1 MGVQGEQIYEWDE
14 GADGYRDL
22 TAAAVAFA
30 AGKAPAP
37 MVTAESRAAL
47 RSVFAGYGAASALL
61 ACDTLAG
68 EKASLTKALARTA
81 AAETGVTQQVAQD

>member
-47 RSVFAGYGAASALL
+47 RSVFAGYGAASPL
-61 ACDTLAG
+61 ACLRQPERRG
-68 EKASLTKALARTA
+68 LSQKRWREQRRRRR
-81 AAETGVTQQVAQD
+81 G

>member
-1 MGVQGEQIYEWDE
+1 MQGEQIYEWDE

-47 RSVFAGYGAASALL
+47 RSVFAGYGEASPLL
-61 ACDTLAG
+61 RKPERKHLSHKCVCTCEQRRRRRA
-68 EKASLTKALARTA
+68 
-81 AAETGVTQQVAQD
+81 